1 MILQQ
6 SSRPQPLIE
15 PGRLALACL
24 EHLPD
29 VAMFAIDRNLRIVAA
44 EGGALRGEGWS
55 PAALVGRTLEDVL
68 ALEVYARFVGYCRSA
83 LAGRRRTFT
92 YHSLDGERAYEVEIF
107 PNDALAIAIVRG

>member
-24 EHLPD
+24 DHLPD

-55 PAALVGRTLEDVL
+55 HAALVGRTLEDVL

-83 LAGRRRTFT
+83 LAGRRRKF
-92 YHSLDGERAYEVEIF
+92 AYETLAGDRSYQVEVF
-107 PNDALAIAIVRG
+107 PEGALAVAIVRG